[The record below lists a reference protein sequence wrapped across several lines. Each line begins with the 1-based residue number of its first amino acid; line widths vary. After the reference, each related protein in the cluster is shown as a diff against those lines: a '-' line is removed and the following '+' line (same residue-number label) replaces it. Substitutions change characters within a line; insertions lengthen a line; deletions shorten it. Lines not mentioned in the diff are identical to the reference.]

1 MNKSTSTCRQTS
13 VPPPSLAVEDILS
26 LPPSIP
32 SRLGLGCVTFGREIE
47 RDASFAM
54 MDHALEHGISF
65 FDTAVAYG
73 SGASERVVGEWVASR
88 NARNQIFLATKIL
101 PPYSP
106 GAIEEAVAGSL
117 QRLGT
122 NFVDLLYLHR
132 WDESAVDAT
141 VLRSLDTLVKSGR
154 VRALGASNFTV
165 PQLSRVLD
173 LQADLGAAPI
183 RALQNVHNLAV
194 RSIDAATRQLCMRH
208 RVAIVGYSPLGAGFL
223 TGKHDQG
230 VQPGSRFDIIPG
242 HQNVYFNDLARKR
255 LSRLKEVSERSG
267 FPMTQLAL
275 AWALHQPE
283 IAAVLV
289 GGRTTAHL
297 DQALQARSFPV
308 LQLLRE
314 LETE

>member
-1 MNKSTSTCRQTS
+1 MVKHLPS
-13 VPPPSLAVEDILS
+13 VPAVEDVLS
-26 LPPSIP
+26 LSASTP
-32 SRLGLGCVTFGREIE
+32 SRLGLGCVTFGREID

-54 MDHALEHGISF
+54 MDHALEHGLTF

-73 SGASERVVGEWVASR
+73 SGASERMVGEWMASR
-88 NARNQIFLATKIL
+88 GARSRIVLATKIV
-101 PPYSP
+101 PPYSSA
-106 GAIEEAVAGSL
+106 AIEEAIAGSL

-122 NFVDLLYLHR
+122 DFVDLFYLHR
-132 WDESAVDAT
+132 WDETAANAAL
-141 VLRSLDTLVKSGR
+141 LRSLDSLLRSGR
-154 VRALGASNFTV
+154 VRALGASNFTI
-165 PQLSRVLD
+165 PQLSRVLN
-173 LQADLGAAPI
+173 LQADLGTAPI

-194 RSIDAATRQLCMRH
+194 RSIDDSTRQFCAEH
-208 RVAIVGYSPLGAGFL
+208 RIAIVGYSPLGAGFL
-223 TGKHDQG
+223 TGKHDHG

-255 LSRLKEVSERSG
+255 LSRLRGVAASSG

-297 DQALQARSFPV
+297 DQALQARSFPAPR
-308 LQLLRE
+308 LLCE

>member
-1 MNKSTSTCRQTS
+1 
-13 VPPPSLAVEDILS
+13 
-26 LPPSIP
+26 
-32 SRLGLGCVTFGREIE
+32 
-47 RDASFAM
+47 M
-54 MDHALEHGISF
+54 MDRALKHRISF

-73 SGASERVVGEWVASR
+73 GGASEKAVGEWMASR
-88 NARNQIFLATKIL
+88 DVRNQLALATKIL

-106 GAIEEAVAGSL
+106 ATIEEAVAGSL

-122 NFVDLLYLHR
+122 GFVDLLYLHR
-132 WDESAVDAT
+132 WDETAADAA
-141 VLRSLDTLVKSGR
+141 VLRSLDALVKSGR

-165 PQLSRVLD
+165 PQLSRILD
-173 LQADLGAAPI
+173 LQADLGAAPM
-183 RALQNVHNLAV
+183 RALQNIHNLAV
-194 RSIDAATRQLCMRH
+194 RSIDDSTRQLCARH
-208 RVAIVGYSPLGAGFL
+208 RIAVVGYSPLGAGFL

-255 LSRLKEVSERSG
+255 LSRLREVAASSG

-275 AWALHQPE
+275 AWALHQPA

-297 DQALQARSFPV
+297 DQALQACSFPAPR
-308 LQLLRE
+308 LLRE